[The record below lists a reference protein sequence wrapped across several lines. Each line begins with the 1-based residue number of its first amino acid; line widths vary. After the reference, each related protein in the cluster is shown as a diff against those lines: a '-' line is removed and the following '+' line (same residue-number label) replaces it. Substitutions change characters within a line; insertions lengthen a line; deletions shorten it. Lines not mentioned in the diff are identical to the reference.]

1 MHQNNEV
8 SQPEALDIY
17 SLQATQATG
26 QASGK
31 VYLDLLVLRY
41 MAQRIHVHLLN
52 LPTNTLLPSVEYAEE
67 HHNRIHRIIIYK
79 QQEFLSKRNLMFVGF
94 ISGIQEQ
101 VTLATI
107 QEIHRVDKLL
117 VAELANNPGLLSY
130 SSLELRKGYWY
141 NLVLLSN
148 FAAKTY
154 FKNNSTHR
162 YAAHHLA
169 AHYYTWIRLHNGV
182 MPGGLLGGG
191 EVRGVGDGGEGAGR
205 REASRGG
212 ASRGGASRG
221 GASPTR
227 TFNGMILQST
237 KYYAFPG
244 VGQKPVMRE
253 LFYDDVIDGVT
264 DGVTCSSSVFS

>member
-8 SQPEALDIY
+8 SQPEVLETY
-17 SLQATQATG
+17 SL

-31 VYLDLLVLRY
+31 VHLDLLVLRY

-67 HHNRIHRIIIYK
+67 HHNRIHRIVIYK
-79 QQEFLSKRNLMFVGF
+79 QQEFLPQRNLMFVGF

-101 VTLATI
+101 VNLATI
-107 QEIHRVDKLL
+107 QEIHRVDKIL

-130 SSLELRKGYWY
+130 SSLELRKGCWY
-141 NLVLLSN
+141 NLVLLSD
-148 FAAKTY
+148 FTAKTY
-154 FKNNSTHR
+154 FKNYSTHR
-162 YAAHHLA
+162 YASHQLA
-169 AHYYTWIRLHNGV
+169 GHYYTWIRLHNGV
-182 MPGGLLGGG
+182 MPGGLPGGG
-191 EVRGVGDGGEGAGR
+191 EASGVGEGRG
-205 REASRGG
+205 EASRV
-212 ASRGGASRG
+212 

-264 DGVTCSSSVFS
+264 CSSSVFS

>member
-1 MHQNNEV
+1 MYQNNKV

-17 SLQATQATG
+17 SLQASG

-52 LPTNTLLPSVEYAEE
+52 LPTNTLLPSIEYAEE
-67 HHNRIHRIIIYK
+67 HHNRIHRIVIYK
-79 QQEFLSKRNLMFVGF
+79 QQEFLAKRNLMFVGF

-130 SSLELRKGYWY
+130 SSLELRKGCWY

-148 FAAKTY
+148 FTAKTY

-162 YAAHHLA
+162 YASHQLA
-169 AHYYTWIRLHNGV
+169 GHYYMWIRLHNGV
-182 MPGGLLGGG
+182 MPAGLSG
-191 EVRGVGDGGEGAGR
+191 GDGGV
-205 REASRGG
+205 
-212 ASRGGASRG
+212 

-244 VGQKPVMRE
+244 VGQKPMVRE
-253 LFYDDVIDGVT
+253 LVYDDVIDGVT
-264 DGVTCSSSVFS
+264 GGVTCSSSVFS